1 MSVAPFLMFPVVNAA
16 NWQTMQEAE
25 FVIDNEQT
33 PTTNGD
39 SAVIFRNAVKQQDKT
54 KHVRVIAQRGQT

>member
-1 MSVAPFLMFPVVNAA
+1 MFPVVNAA

-25 FVIDNEQT
+25 FVIENEQT

-39 SAVIFRNAVKQQDKT
+39 SAVIFRNTVKQHGCTELQL
-54 KHVRVIAQRGQT
+54 HVA